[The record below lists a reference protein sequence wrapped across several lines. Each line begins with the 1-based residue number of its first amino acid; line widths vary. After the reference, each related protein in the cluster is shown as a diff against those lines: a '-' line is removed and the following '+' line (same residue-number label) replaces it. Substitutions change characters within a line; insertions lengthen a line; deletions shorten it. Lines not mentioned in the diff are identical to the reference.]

1 MATRGLYRTF
11 DLATKVEV
19 LKEVDKGGTTKQ
31 DIARPITLSNFIK
44 NKRLLLIALENNKF
58 KMRTSA

>member
-1 MATRGLYRTF
+1 MATHSLYRTF